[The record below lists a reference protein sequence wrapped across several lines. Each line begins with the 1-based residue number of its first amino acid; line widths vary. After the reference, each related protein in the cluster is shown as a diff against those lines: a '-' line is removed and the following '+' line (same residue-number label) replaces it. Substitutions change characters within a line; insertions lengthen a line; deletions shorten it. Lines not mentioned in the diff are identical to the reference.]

1 MWHFPI
7 FAFARVSELAQ
18 GSLFFKFLLG
28 VTILLASIGS
38 YFFIERP
45 ARNKQNKFKFI
56 SSIILIV
63 ISLLIFVNIKVILNK
78 GFENR
83 FFISET
89 YKLDSKDYI
98 EQNRKFELNYNYDN
112 YDNRKNV
119 LIVGNS
125 HAEDILEIF
134 SKTNFSSR
142 IYFNLTSPKIRKKKD
157 YNFQLPYLYQFLIE
171 GRKINN
177 KNSKIIFDHLKK
189 QFDKSDLII
198 LTTQYEPRDIIIL
211 DKLIKLILNER
222 KRIIIFDN
230 ALEQKV
236 KTVNEFNRLDY
247 YVFKN
252 DNFPK
257 KDELIEI
264 EKKMYKDLENKKYK

>member
-1 MWHFPI
+1 M
-7 FAFARVSELAQ
+7 
-18 GSLFFKFLLG
+18 
-28 VTILLASIGS
+28 
-38 YFFIERP
+38 
-45 ARNKQNKFKFI
+45 
-56 SSIILIV
+56 
-63 ISLLIFVNIKVILNK
+63 LIFVNIKVILNK

-134 SKTNFSSR
+134 SKQ
-142 IYFNLTSPKIRKKKD
+142 ILVVEYIFNLTSPKIRKKKD

-264 EKKMYKDLENKKYK
+264 EKKCIRT

>member
-1 MWHFPI
+1 M
-7 FAFARVSELAQ
+7 
-18 GSLFFKFLLG
+18 
-28 VTILLASIGS
+28 
-38 YFFIERP
+38 
-45 ARNKQNKFKFI
+45 
-56 SSIILIV
+56 
-63 ISLLIFVNIKVILNK
+63 LIFVNIKVILNK

-211 DKLIKLILNER
+211 DKLIKLILNEK

-264 EKKMYKDLENKKYK
+264 EKKMYKDLEKKKI